1 MKRRTDITH
10 ELRDKWIESWKLE
23 NKRSPHW
30 VSFAKTQD
38 IKSSGSKSRTPDFAE
53 PGQDRDL
60 FSTNERHFF
69 YRLRF
74 TGDFLWIKEQCPLL
88 PLERSI
94 AIAKQLD
101 VRHPTYPYTA
111 NVQAVMTSDF
121 YCRTILGEE
130 IVYSIKD
137 SDAYEKLTERQ
148 KGNVEI
154 KQKLERIFWE
164 SQGVK
169 WRLIMSKDIK
179 KIFSQN
185 LEQLF
190 SFYSLDLKLTILL
203 PRWLSSFETLI
214 KHNNDISLS
223 DLISELA
230 EQMNLRYQDSVAIF
244 QHCIWHKKIIADLNQ
259 LLRFEKSVAEFQLRV
274 NAYG

>member
-1 MKRRTDITH
+1 MKRRVDITH
-10 ELRDKWIESWKLE
+10 ALRDRWIEIWKLE
-23 NKRSPHW
+23 NQRSPHW
-30 VSFAKTQD
+30 VSFIKSQD
-38 IKSSGSKSRTPDFAE
+38 MKSSGSKSRTPDFAE

-60 FSTNERHFF
+60 LSTNERHFF

-74 TGDFLWIKEQCPLL
+74 SGELLWIKEQYPLL
-88 PLERSI
+88 SLERSA
-94 AIAKQLD
+94 AIAKQLG

-111 NVQAVMTSDF
+111 NVQVVMTSDF
-121 YCRTILGEE
+121 YCRSIIGNK

-137 SDAYEKLTERQ
+137 SEAYKKLTKRQ
-148 KGNVEI
+148 KANLEI
-154 KQKLERIFWE
+154 KLKIEQVFWE

-169 WRLIMSKDIK
+169 WHLIMSEDIK
-179 KIFSQN
+179 TIFSQN

-190 SFYSLDLKLTILL
+190 SFYSIDLKLTILL
-203 PRWLSSFETLI
+203 PRWLSNFESLI
-214 KHNNDISLS
+214 KDHDDISLS

-230 EQMNLRYQDSVAIF
+230 DQINLSYQDSVAIF
-244 QHCIWHKKIIADLNQ
+244 EHCIWHKKIIADLNQ